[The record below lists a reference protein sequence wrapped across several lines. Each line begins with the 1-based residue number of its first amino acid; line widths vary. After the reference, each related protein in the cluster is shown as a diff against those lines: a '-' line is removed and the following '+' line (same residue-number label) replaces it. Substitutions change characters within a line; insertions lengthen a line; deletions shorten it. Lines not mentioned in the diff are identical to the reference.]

1 MAAAGLTEPRCAS
14 ERGLAMGGGR
24 PGGAPLHGGRQ
35 RQIRG
40 SVPSHGARVLEV
52 RIHLPPARS
61 LLRTSLRLATA
72 ETRRARKSSLR
83 RSIRTYALPG
93 CVWRR
98 YISLATRPEHVIASY
113 WRVSVSPPFQLQHP
127 QASTLGEIWVCVSPF
142 GSPQRQVSAPGRP
155 LSWISDRSP
164 APLPWS
170 SGARNMQEPSGD
182 DCSVVPTAGLHNQ
195 PMI

>member
-1 MAAAGLTEPRCAS
+1 MCIDSGFVEPFDFAAV
-14 ERGLAMGGGR
+14 
-24 PGGAPLHGGRQ
+24 GARQ
-35 RQIRG
+35 PTSR
-40 SVPSHGARVLEV
+40 ARVLEV
-52 RIHLPPARS
+52 RIQSPPARS

-98 YISLATRPEHVIASY
+98 YISLATRPEDVIASY

-182 DCSVVPTAGLHNQ
+182 DCSVVPTAGLHNR